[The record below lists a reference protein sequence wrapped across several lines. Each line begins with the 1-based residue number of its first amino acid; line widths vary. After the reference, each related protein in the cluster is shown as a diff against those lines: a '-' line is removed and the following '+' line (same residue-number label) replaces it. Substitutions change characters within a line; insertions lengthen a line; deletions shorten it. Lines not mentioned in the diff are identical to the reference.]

1 MISQKLVREK
11 RPLGKKARAVTNEQG
26 GKHKCREDSM
36 PNPAPPRSGTVSGLK
51 GLPPGTA
58 QRLVVQEESNTLWVL
73 GPAAPG
79 KI

>member
-1 MISQKLVREK
+1 MTSQKLVREK

-51 GLPPGTA
+51 APPLPRNGAETRGT
-58 QRLVVQEESNTLWVL
+58 RRV
-73 GPAAPG
+73 
-79 KI
+79 